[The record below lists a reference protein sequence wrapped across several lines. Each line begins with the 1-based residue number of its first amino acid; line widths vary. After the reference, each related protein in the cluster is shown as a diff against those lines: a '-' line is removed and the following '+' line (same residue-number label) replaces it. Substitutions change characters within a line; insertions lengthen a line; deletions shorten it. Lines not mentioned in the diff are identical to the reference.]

1 MLPLKTCYSETL
13 LSPLT
18 LETPVSENASCYQT
32 QPKGVLICPPA
43 VNPLLPLWREYPLG
57 LQIKH
62 GWSIHK
68 IITCTG
74 PDPTILTHLLE
85 PSDPKCSVKAVL
97 HLYLIYGGQSFFS
110 WFKGPSQQKNR
121 KRHTYCDFKQIVP
134 FYSSL
139 LVQHLHSPLLNMLPF
154 ILSRPS
160 SASWRWDCVSLLE
173 LVEPDYWPG
182 DSEIGTN
189 CGENKDHPARH
200 LPQLRSLQSLQAKAA
215 CFPLAGGK
223 AILVSVRM
231 IQRNL

>member
-1 MLPLKTCYSETL
+1 MDQIQQFSPTFLNLLILNALLRQFCISTSFMEANHFFHDLK
-13 LSPLT
+13 
-18 LETPVSENASCYQT
+18 
-32 QPKGVLICPPA
+32 
-43 VNPLLPLWREYPLG
+43 
-57 LQIKH
+57 
-62 GWSIHK
+62 IH
-68 IITCTG
+68 
-74 PDPTILTHLLE
+74 P
-85 PSDPKCSVKAVL
+85 
-97 HLYLIYGGQSFFS
+97 
-110 WFKGPSQQKNR
+110 NR
-121 KRHTYCDFKQIVP
+121 KIGRHTYCDFKQIVP